1 MSQFKQNNEKEIE
14 DLRTKIK
21 ELEMKNANQKF
32 TIGELQR
39 DKKTESIRNCPD
51 CSAKPGHCHSEGCDV
66 QRCSVC
72 GGQRLLCTCEGH
84 DPAFSRWSGMW
95 PGTAEAIALGVDL
108 NEFALKYDRIFN
120 IKPKMSRNGEILPD
134 LCVRD
139 TCHFYKRTK
148 ILQEIANENNAVIS
162 KLNKKVHELETFAS
176 SDHTTIR
183 SLRDKLTELNQQI
196 GSLETTNAD
205 YARVC
210 KNHAKELEELLD
222 EKDHQIVLLK
232 DKVEYIEKKNSELI
246 KITNSYGLSN
256 ALTGMAKHEGWM
268 TDDQWLIGKN
278 DDGSVYCCANEER
291 QIMLPGALV
300 DRIRANYESEEI
312 DKLQRDARNFEDKVK
327 SLRDEIHQLNHKN
340 EDLVLEKEKLA
351 REKALAEKKYRDRAA
366 RTLKLSRDRDE
377 WKASAESFKIE
388 LKKTMEEDVEKSS
401 KLFNQIAFLEK
412 ELKELNEFKGSHE
425 VVDCDNCNRI
435 LELEKNIAKAQT
447 ARAKNVRETQAKVIK
462 LENKVMLF
470 KGRVGTVENYLKNSN
485 AHVED
490 LKVQLDVART
500 TIKLVHQVTE
510 EVAQK

>member
-39 DKKTESIRNCPD
+39 DKKTESMRNCPD

-66 QRCSVC
+66 EQCSVC
-72 GGQRLLCTCEGH
+72 GWQRLLCTCEGH
-84 DPAFSRWSGMW
+84 DPAFARWSGIW
-95 PGTAEAIALGVDL
+95 PGKAEAIALGIDL
-108 NEFALKYDRIFN
+108 NEFAKRKYNEIFWV
-120 IKPKMSRNGEILPD
+120 KPKTSRNGE
-134 LCVRD
+134 
-139 TCHFYKRTK
+139 
-148 ILQEIANENNAVIS
+148 
-162 KLNKKVHELETFAS
+162 
-176 SDHTTIR
+176 
-183 SLRDKLTELNQQI
+183 
-196 GSLETTNAD
+196 
-205 YARVC
+205 
-210 KNHAKELEELLD
+210 
-222 EKDHQIVLLK
+222 
-232 DKVEYIEKKNSELI
+232 
-246 KITNSYGLSN
+246 ITNSYGLSN

-268 TDDQWLIGKN
+268 TDDQWQIGKN
-278 DDGSVYCCANEER
+278 DDGSVYCCANKER

-312 DKLQRDARNFEDKVK
+312 DKLQRDARNFEGKLVELGK
-327 SLRDEIHQLNHKN
+327 IIAEKETQIAELRTHTAISSLRDEIHQLNHKN

-366 RTLKLSRDRDE
+366 RTLKLSNDRDE
-377 WKASAESFKIE
+377 WKASAKGLTRRLNVMNKMVKEKIQII
-388 LKKTMEEDVEKSS
+388 EE
-401 KLFNQIAFLEK
+401 LEK
-412 ELKELNEFKGSHE
+412 FKATHE
-425 VVDCDNCNRI
+425 VVDCDNCNGCNKWIDRI